1 MYYNP
6 YEEKTPR
13 VFASIE
19 NETLYFDCPNQKCEH
34 QNEITTGDDEEI
46 YGMKLD
52 HEYDYQCEKCKCD
65 IEIVI
70 Y

>member
-13 VFASIE
+13 VFAEIK
-19 NETLYFDCPNQKCEH
+19 NHFLYFDCPNQKCEH
-34 QNEITTGDDEEI
+34 QNEIGADDDTNI
-46 YGMKLD
+46 YYMKLD